1 MADTTRLKT
10 QERTDVAQ
18 PQPTRGGLQFAPRVD
33 ICETEKELTLYADLP
48 GVRPEDVE
56 LRYEQGELT
65 LQGRVRP
72 RNPGKRFLLQEYEVG
87 DFYRAFSIHESIDAS
102 RIAAECKNGLLT
114 VHLPK
119 TEAARPRQ
127 ISVKGD

>member
-1 MADTTRLKT
+1 MADITKT
-10 QERTDVAQ
+10 KNQERTEVAN

-65 LQGRVRP
+65 LQGRVHP
-72 RNPGKRFLLQEYEVG
+72 RNVGKQFLQQEYQIG
-87 DFYRAFSIHESIDAS
+87 DFYRAFSIHETIDAN

-127 ISVKGD
+127 INVTGG